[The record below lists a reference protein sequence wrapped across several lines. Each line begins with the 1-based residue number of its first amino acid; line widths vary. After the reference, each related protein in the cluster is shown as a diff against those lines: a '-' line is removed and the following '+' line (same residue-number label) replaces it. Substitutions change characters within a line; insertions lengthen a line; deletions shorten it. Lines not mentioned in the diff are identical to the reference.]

1 MIASGLRRSSGRER
15 MRPDPCLSTA
25 RQIAAAVS
33 AGEIAAKDVTETVLA
48 DIAARNPKLN
58 AFTDVTQERARAK
71 AAAIDQAR
79 AAGQKLGPLAG
90 VPFAVKNLYDIAG
103 LVTRAGAKITQD
115 NRPAATDACVI
126 RRLDAAGAVLVGASN
141 MDEYAYGF
149 TGENI
154 HDGNSLNPHDPR
166 HMTGGSSGGSAAAV
180 ASGMA
185 TFALGSDTNG
195 SIRVPASLCG
205 LFGLKPTYG
214 RLSRQGLHPFAA
226 SLDHVGALARSAAD
240 LTSIYDIMQGRD
252 STDEVLAQ
260 RDVESVSPLLAQGT
274 KGLRIAVAGD
284 YFRRGGRPELFA
296 AVDRIAA
303 ALDASCEVIIEAAA
317 EARAAAYLITAAE
330 GAAFHLERLRR
341 GPQDFDPAVRDRLLA
356 GAMIPAEIVL
366 KAQKFRA
373 WFRRRLREIFAE
385 LDIILAPATPC
396 RAPLSGQKVIS
407 LDGMEVSVRANLG
420 IYTQPI
426 SFIGLPVATV
436 PVFSEGE
443 RLPIGVQLIGPPWRE
458 DLVLR
463 VAHDLEMR
471 GIVAAPVARVA

>member
-1 MIASGLRRSSGRER
+1 MRFDVLRA
-15 MRPDPCLSTA
+15 TA
-25 RQIAAAVS
+25 RDIAEAV
-33 AGEIAAKDVTETVLA
+33 AVGAITPRRVVEIAFAH
-48 DIAARNPKLN
+48 IAARNGELN
-58 AFTDVTQERARAK
+58 AFTHVGHERARAK
-71 AAAIDQAR
+71 ADALDQAR
-79 AAGQKLGPLAG
+79 AAAHPLGPLAG

-103 LVTRAGAKITQD
+103 VVTRAGAKIARD
-115 NRPAATDACVI
+115 DPPAEVDACVI
-126 RRLDAAGAVLVGASN
+126 RRLDAAGAMLLGALN

-149 TGENI
+149 TGENM

-205 LFGLKPTYG
+205 LFGLKPTFG
-214 RLSRQGLHPFAA
+214 RLSRQGVTPFVA
-226 SLDHVGALARSAAD
+226 SLDHVGVLARSTAD
-240 LTSIYDIMQGRD
+240 LALVYDVMQGTD
-252 STDEVLAQ
+252 PADEVLAQ
-260 RDVESVSPLLAQGT
+260 RDVEPVSTLLEQGA
-274 KGLRIAVAGD
+274 KGLRVAVAGD
-284 YFRRGGRPELFA
+284 YFRRGGRPESFA

-303 ALDASCEVIIEAAA
+303 ALGATREVILPAAE

-330 GAAFHLERLRR
+330 GAALHLDRLRR
-341 GPQDFDPAVRDRLLA
+341 RPRDFDPAVRDRLFA
-356 GAMIPAEIVL
+356 GAMIPAEIVV

-373 WFRRRLREIFAE
+373 WFRRRAGEIFGE
-385 LDIILAPATPC
+385 VDIILAPATPC
-396 RAPLSGQKVIS
+396 RAPLSGQKLMN
-407 LDGMEVSVRANLG
+407 LDGADVSVRANLG

-436 PVFSEGE
+436 PVFTEGE
-443 RLPIGVQLIGPPWRE
+443 RLPIGVQVIGAPWRE

-471 GIVAAPVARVA
+471 GAVEAPLAHGVL